1 MLRGRKLEKF
11 DIEIISDSVFK
22 IILCKKLYEKQAIF
36 NAAYKY
42 SNIAFFKLDEA
53 SDDRHVAVVIK
64 MKNTSIDVDI
74 DAFANEFCNE
84 VIDQQIRFDLDIRT
98 GEIKKLIYQKAFSAL
113 RG

>member
-1 MLRGRKLEKF
+1 MGDFNIEVVSD
-11 DIEIISDSVFK
+11 DIFK
-22 IILCKKLYEKQAIF
+22 IIIYKKLYEKQAIF

-42 SNIAFFKLDEA
+42 SDIAFFKLDEA

-64 MKNTSIDVDI
+64 IKKTSSDVDI
-74 DAFANEFCNE
+74 DSFANEFCNE

-98 GEIKKLIYQKAFSAL
+98 REIKKLIYQKAFSAL